1 MRTTGALLVGVHD
14 PAYAN
19 GASFGKVNT
28 DIGRLA
34 YVFLLGR
41 GGGRCEQSGGRA
53 WGVGVCGG
61 NGGGRGGIGSYRAGV
76 HLAVGACGSCP
87 AAGVDGVWGGPRV
100 GRCARR
106 CHNDMLLTCPA
117 LRVCASRLFPLPPP
131 ASPCLF
137 PQMSLP
143 PRDAGITLLSRAFK
157 GPVQFSMN
165 APTPLSLL
173 SRSGGWAGESG
184 GLGQEGHGWRAGGRG

>member
-87 AAGVDGVWGGPRV
+87 AAGVDGVWGGPKV

-106 CHNDMLLTCPA
+106 CHNDMLLTQSRPSC
-117 LRVCASRLFPLPPP
+117 VCEPPLSPPP
-131 ASPCLF
+131 PGVSLPFFPKCPCLHVT
-137 PQMSLP
+137 Q
-143 PRDAGITLLSRAFK
+143 GLLR
-157 GPVQFSMN
+157 
-165 APTPLSLL
+165 
-173 SRSGGWAGESG
+173 
-184 GLGQEGHGWRAGGRG
+184 